1 MKINDTIVIVDDD
14 KFFCQVV
21 EKTLIRRKFN
31 CISVSSL
38 AGDINLIDEKKAI
51 NNIKLFI
58 LDLNIENELDGLD
71 LCRKIR
77 TATEIP
83 VVILTGNDKT
93 KTVVKCL
100 EAGANQYVVKPF
112 KSDEFVARINAA
124 ISNSRIIERKY
135 KDSSLNV
142 IKAGNISINTRT
154 RELFDNGKTLKLT
167 EKETLLMSLLMQ
179 NFDENISRERISLVI
194 YGAEQNVMSRNID
207 MVVARL
213 RNKIN
218 RNQVPISIVQV
229 RGYGY
234 KLINE

>member
-14 KFFCQVV
+14 KFFGQVV

-38 AGDINLIDEKKAI
+38 AGAINLIDEKKAI

-58 LDLNIENELDGLD
+58 LDLNIGNELDGLD

-100 EAGANQYVVKPF
+100 EAGANQ
-112 KSDEFVARINAA
+112 
-124 ISNSRIIERKY
+124 
-135 KDSSLNV
+135 
-142 IKAGNISINTRT
+142 
-154 RELFDNGKTLKLT
+154 
-167 EKETLLMSLLMQ
+167 
-179 NFDENISRERISLVI
+179 
-194 YGAEQNVMSRNID
+194 
-207 MVVARL
+207 
-213 RNKIN
+213 
-218 RNQVPISIVQV
+218 
-229 RGYGY
+229 
-234 KLINE
+234 

>member
-38 AGDINLIDEKKAI
+38 AGAINLIDEKKAI